1 VGADTGQGDD
11 LAETVVDTV
20 NLSEELEENGLLG
33 MDPGW
38 IRLLRS
44 RRVNED
50 WNLASETTTGPAVS
64 AGRSLGSDICLR
76 LARRSSSRRLFY
88 QARFYL
94 KHSPVNCPHSLAR
107 NVRIQNE
114 CERTF
119 SALGRVARWE
129 TVDYTSIDFRGFSR
143 HSGLVAVQ
151 PGAQLRL

>member
-50 WNLASETTTGPAVS
+50 WNLASETTTGF
-64 AGRSLGSDICLR
+64 DMMF
-76 LARRSSSRRLFY
+76 LF
-88 QARFYL
+88 A
-94 KHSPVNCPHSLAR
+94 S
-107 NVRIQNE
+107 
-114 CERTF
+114 T
-119 SALGRVARWE
+119 SAL
-129 TVDYTSIDFRGFSR
+129 
-143 HSGLVAVQ
+143 L
-151 PGAQLRL
+151 